1 VIAQYADWLL
11 AAVRALPPWE
21 IVAVILAI
29 AYLLL
34 ATQEHIACWYCA
46 FLSTAIFT
54 VLFFDVQLLMESALN
69 VYYMAMALYGWQQ
82 WRYGGTDRQG
92 VTIRTLSRTQHA
104 AILASILVLSAV
116 SGFLLRE
123 HTNAAW
129 PFLDSFTT
137 WASVVTTVLV
147 AHKVLENWL
156 YWFVIDA
163 ISIPLYIERG
173 LYVTALLFAAYLV
186 IVVSG
191 YRTWRRHMAAQDAA
205 VAHA

>member
-1 VIAQYADWLL
+1 
-11 AAVRALPPWE
+11 
-21 IVAVILAI
+21 
-29 AYLLL
+29 
-34 ATQEHIACWYCA
+34 
-46 FLSTAIFT
+46 
-54 VLFFDVQLLMESALN
+54 
-69 VYYMAMALYGWQQ
+69 
-82 WRYGGTDRQG
+82 
-92 VTIRTLSRTQHA
+92 LSRTQHA